1 MDIKE
6 LKYLNLI
13 KKYFSSEP
21 NIIDIGGFKGKWT
34 NSVLEILPNSK
45 ISIFEPNSENFNHL
59 EQIFSSSS
67 NIKLF
72 NFGVGDKSDKQKYF
86 DIKSHDGIREMSGF
100 IKRELYNNHEF
111 EELEIDIVNL
121 DSLDI
126 SNDKIDFIKIDVEG
140 YEYNVLSGMKNM
152 LSNSNVSFIQFEYG
166 GTYLDAKL
174 KLNDI
179 ISLLNDFGY
188 KVYDIGEYDEFIH
201 LSEFIDD
208 YQYNNFI
215 ATKLNLNKNNKN
227 MEYKFDHRDK
237 LPEFLTNLG
246 LVNKGVELGTFK
258 GGYSRKIVSNWPGK
272 LYMVDVWRPLSIEE
286 YDDASNHQN
295 HIDAYSEAMSEIKG
309 YEDRAFML
317 RMKGIYASEL
327 FEDNSLDFVYIDAN
341 HTYEGVKEDIKYW
354 YPKVKPGG
362 LLLGHDYIPND
373 MYNDDRKDLP
383 IYLYANNNP
392 DEVNYAG
399 MFGVNPAVNEFA
411 EENNY
416 VVNQTDEWLGTWWIK
431 KV

>member
-1 MDIKE
+1 MDTKE
-6 LKYLNLI
+6 LKIFNKI
-13 KKYFSSEP
+13 KNYFNEDP
-21 NIIDIGGFKGKWT
+21 KIVDIGGFKGNWT
-34 NSVLEILPNSK
+34 NEIISSLPKSK
-45 ISIFEPNSENFNHL
+45 VSIFEPNIENFDYL
-59 EQIFSSSS
+59 KQIFSNNQ
-67 NIKLF
+67 NIEIINK
-72 NFGVGDKSDKQKYF
+72 GVGDSCREQKYF
-86 DIKSHDGIREMSGF
+86 NLKSSDGVREMSGF
-100 IKRELYNNHEF
+100 VKREIYNNYEF
-111 EELEIDIVNL
+111 DEIDIEIVNL
-121 DSLDI
+121 DSLLLSTMD
-126 SNDKIDFIKIDVEG
+126 IDFMKIDVEG
-140 YEYNVLSGMKNM
+140 YEYNVISGMKEM
-152 LSNSNVSFIQFEYG
+152 LKKSKVKFIQFEYG
-166 GTYLDAKL
+166 GTYLDANF

-179 ISLLNDFGY
+179 ISLFDEFGY
-188 KVYDIGEYDEFIH
+188 KVYDLQNDNFIQ
-201 LSEFIDD
+201 LTNFEDD

-215 ATKLNLNKNNKN
+215 ASKME

-237 LPEFLTNLG
+237 LPEFLNHLG

-258 GGYSRKIVSNWPGK
+258 GGYSRNIVSNWPGK

-317 RMKGIYASEL
+317 RMKGVYASEL

-362 LLLGHDYIPND
+362 LLLGHDYLPND
-373 MYNDDRKDLP
+373 MYNDERKDLP

-399 MFGVNPAVNEFA
+399 MFGVNPAVNEFVK
-411 EENNY
+411 ENNY
-416 VVNQTDEWLGTWWIK
+416 VVNQTDEWLGTWWLQK
-431 KV
+431 R

>member
-1 MDIKE
+1 
-6 LKYLNLI
+6 
-13 KKYFSSEP
+13 
-21 NIIDIGGFKGKWT
+21 
-34 NSVLEILPNSK
+34 
-45 ISIFEPNSENFNHL
+45 
-59 EQIFSSSS
+59 
-67 NIKLF
+67 
-72 NFGVGDKSDKQKYF
+72 
-86 DIKSHDGIREMSGF
+86 
-100 IKRELYNNHEF
+100 
-111 EELEIDIVNL
+111 
-121 DSLDI
+121 
-126 SNDKIDFIKIDVEG
+126 
-140 YEYNVLSGMKNM
+140 
-152 LSNSNVSFIQFEYG
+152 
-166 GTYLDAKL
+166 
-174 KLNDI
+174 
-179 ISLLNDFGY
+179 
-188 KVYDIGEYDEFIH
+188 
-201 LSEFIDD
+201 
-208 YQYNNFI
+208 
-215 ATKLNLNKNNKN
+215 

-237 LPEFLTNLG
+237 LPEFLTHLG

-258 GGYSRKIVSNWPGK
+258 GGYSRNIVSNWPGK

-286 YDDASNHQN
+286 YDDDSNHQN

-392 DEVNYAG
+392 DDLNYAG